1 VELGT
6 GAEHPGVQGEEESS
20 SWFRHVFDSVRPS
33 DQLVQEDDGTRAV
46 SHPRLFVVHRR
57 PRSANMAPVKGD
69 RVEIVVELGGGETR
83 TYEIVA
89 TRAGRRVETTT
100 GRGVVEVAEVTRT
113 GEVVRTARF
122 MQSRVIAVV
131 EHPSDDGAAPSE
143 RPAPADQPGL
153 GLGY

>member
-1 VELGT
+1 
-6 GAEHPGVQGEEESS
+6 
-20 SWFRHVFDSVRPS
+20 
-33 DQLVQEDDGTRAV
+33 
-46 SHPRLFVVHRR
+46 
-57 PRSANMAPVKGD
+57 MAHVKGD

-143 RPAPADQPGL
+143 RPAQPGL
-153 GLGY
+153 GF